1 MNAAEK
7 SMPSNSMP
15 SLEQRRRVMLVPI
28 YGLLTFCAVVT
39 LIPFAWL
46 VCASLKSNADF
57 FSSLFLPR
65 GDGWLG
71 VAWSHITLSN
81 FRRLFVE
88 VGVGN
93 ALVNSVFLSSVT
105 ALVAT
110 FCSALGGYALAK
122 FNFAGREWVLSLVL
136 AALVI
141 PGPLLMAPGYK
152 LIYQLGL
159 LDHYAGLI
167 LPGIAPAFGI
177 FLFRQAMMNSVPTTL
192 IESARIDGAGEIRIF
207 LTIVLPLI
215 RPMIG
220 AYLMITFL
228 GTWNN
233 FIGPQIIF
241 QSADHFPLSVAINQL
256 RGLYGIDYGLIM
268 AGTLVSIAPVL
279 ALFLLLQKEFIAGLT
294 SGAVKG

>member
-1 MNAAEK
+1 MN
-7 SMPSNSMP
+7 P
-15 SLEQRRRVMLVPI
+15 SLTLARRQKLMLVPV
-28 YGLLTFCAVVT
+28 YTMLAVFALIT

-46 VCASLKSNADF
+46 ICAAFKSNTDF
-57 FSSLFLPR
+57 FASVFLPK
-65 GDGWLG
+65 GDGLFG
-71 VAWSHITLSN
+71 VDWSRLTLVN
-81 FRRLFVE
+81 FRKLFVE
-88 VGVGN
+88 VGIGN
-93 ALVNSVFLSSVT
+93 AIINSVFLSSLM
-105 ALVAT
+105 ALIAT

-122 FNFAGREWVLSLVL
+122 FRFAGREWVLALVF

-141 PGPLLMAPGYK
+141 PGPLLLAPGYK

-159 LDHYAGLI
+159 LDTYAGLI

-177 FLFRQAMMNSVPTTL
+177 FLFRQAMMNAVPTTL

-207 LTIVLPLI
+207 FTIVLPLV

-233 FIGPQIIF
+233 FIGPQIIM
-241 QSADHFPLSVAINQL
+241 QSPEQFPLSVAINQL
-256 RGLYGIDYGLIM
+256 RGLYGVDYGMIM

-294 SGAVKG
+294 AGAVKG